1 MSSGGH
7 ASHAQM
13 VEIAVWCDPTCSAAA
28 FFSADCFLFEVV
40 TIVALLPHC
49 HRTANVPLLL
59 PHMRV
64 VCSMS
69 ALFLFSVSSIFSI
82 DSRVA
87 LGQAVSVVK
96 GMSNLPIPKEN
107 FYAPSRK
114 VVAPNNTS
122 VATASSVTSLLVF
135 DAPRLDTL
143 PAEPPVFVA
152 CLAGKCRGGP
162 EFKCNKGYTG
172 TLCSECEREQ
182 FFWNGKCDISCEDI
196 SPRGVTTVLGII
208 AVIIVWLILN
218 KSAGG
223 MYVPAHASK
232 KTK

>member
-1 MSSGGH
+1 VSSGGR

-13 VEIAVWCDPTCSAAA
+13 VEIAVWCDPTCSAVV
-28 FFSADCFLFEVV
+28 FFSINWFMFEVAR
-40 TIVALLPHC
+40 IVALLPLSHC
-49 HRTANVPLLL
+49 YRTANVPLT
-59 PHMRV
+59 PPY
-64 VCSMS
+64 S
-69 ALFLFSVSSIFSI
+69 LFSVSSVSCI

-87 LGQAVSVVK
+87 LGPALSVVK

-122 VATASSVTSLLVF
+122 VATAGSIAALLVF
-135 DAPRLDTL
+135 DTPRLDTL
-143 PAEPPVFVA
+143 PAEPPFFVA
-152 CLAGKCRGGP
+152 CLAGKCQGGP

-182 FFWNGKCDISCEDI
+182 FYWNGKCDTSCEDI
-196 SPRGVTTVLGII
+196 SPRGATTVLGII

-223 MYVPAHASK
+223 MYVSAHASE

>member
-1 MSSGGH
+1 MPRWRRLQFGAIRRAPRS
-7 ASHAQM
+7 
-13 VEIAVWCDPTCSAAA
+13 
-28 FFSADCFLFEVV
+28 FFSIDWFMLALAG
-40 TIVALLPHC
+40 IVALLPLPHC
-49 HRTANVPLLL
+49 YRTANIPLI
-59 PHMRV
+59 PP
-64 VCSMS
+64 CS
-69 ALFLFSVSSIFSI
+69 LFSVSAVSSI

-87 LGQAVSVVK
+87 LGPALSVVK

-122 VATASSVTSLLVF
+122 VATAGSIAALLVF
-135 DAPRLDTL
+135 DTPRLDTL
-143 PAEPPVFVA
+143 PAEPPFFVA
-152 CLAGKCRGGP
+152 CLAGKCQGGP

-182 FFWNGKCDISCEDI
+182 FYWNGKCDTSCEDI
-196 SPRGVTTVLGII
+196 SPRGATTVLGII

-223 MYVPAHASK
+223 MYVSAHASE